1 TPFRFQFELNKSKK
15 SLLNYR
21 LEIVHP

>member
-1 TPFRFQFELNKSKK
+1 FRFQFELNKSKK
-15 SLLNYR
+15 RLVNYR